1 MELLNSII
9 DELESAIRETAAN
22 DERVKLLDTIPGIA
36 PYSALYLSTML
47 DDVGRFHDSKQAAAY
62 LGLVP
67 SLYQSGD
74 VCYTG
79 HITKAG
85 DPVLRS
91 ILIQCARASIK
102 SDKRLKE
109 FYLRIKHKRGEK
121 KAIIAVARKIVVYA
135 YWILK
140 KNVTYKELIL
150 GRN

>member
-1 MELLNSII
+1 
-9 DELESAIRETAAN
+9 
-22 DERVKLLDTIPGIA
+22 LDTIPGIA

-67 SLYQSGD
+67 SLHQSGD
-74 VCYTG
+74 VSYTG

-91 ILIQCARASIK
+91 ILIQCARAGIK

-109 FYLRIKHKRGEK
+109 FYLRIKRKRGEK

-150 GRN
+150 GQN

>member
-1 MELLNSII
+1 MT
-9 DELESAIRETAAN
+9 LE
-22 DERVKLLDTIPGIA
+22 
-36 PYSALYLSTML
+36 
-47 DDVGRFHDSKQAAAY
+47 DSKQAAAY

-67 SLYQSGD
+67 SLHQSGD
-74 VCYTG
+74 VCYS

-150 GRN
+150 GGN